1 MTLESERPQRSFRL
15 NPYLTTGLALSALIA
30 AVLLLDSHHLLRS
43 ARSQLWGLNSLHHA
57 EFDRKLPAR
66 GGTHWYVGVGPGE
79 LQPEA
84 AAPIVEPAG
93 GLYDGPVSVSMRA
106 PAGADVRCTVDG
118 AIPTQ
123 HDRKHSG
130 RLALTSTT
138 VLRCRSFLANHQP
151 SSTAT
156 HTYLIEAHGALPVL
170 ALTVDPTN
178 LWNKH
183 TGIYQRF
190 RERGSEWERD
200 AHVEFFPRNAAS
212 SLVIEGRLRIHG
224 YYSRSAPKKSLRFYY
239 EPLPAQLHDPDNLL
253 TWSTPAAKR
262 AVILGARESKVSRD
276 ELFQSLYSRAGGYAP
291 ANKPV
296 FLYLN
301 AQPWGIYYVRE
312 RIDEEFLARRI
323 GPGAYDLLDAQP
335 GRPRVLAGDR
345 REWDRTVRFFETTDF
360 SDPRALDAAARL
372 IDLDNFTHYW
382 LFNIYA
388 ANRDWPHHNMNM
400 FRRRDADDGRWRWIS
415 WDADATFDFMGKGL
429 THDTLAW
436 ATRARLRDDLRLNHE
451 AGLRDNEAMLVSTLI
466 ARKLLESPAYRER
479 FARQMSELLET
490 DLHTQRVMGE
500 LETLHATLTGDLAQE
515 RKRWGAGAS
524 EAALAAAYEQDM
536 AMVKRFIT
544 ERPGY
549 LAQFFAA
556 LESGRAKSPAVHA
569 AAHASCASCAPAP

>member
-1 MTLESERPQRSFRL
+1 MTLASERSPRRFGL

-30 AVLLLDSHHLLRS
+30 AVLLLDSHPLLRS
-43 ARSQLWGLNSLHHA
+43 ARGQLWGLNSLHHA

-66 GGTHWYVGVGPGE
+66 GAMHWYVGVGPGE

-84 AAPIVEPAG
+84 AAPIAEPAG
-93 GLYDGPVSVSMRA
+93 GLYDGPVSVSLRA
-106 PAGADVRCTVDG
+106 PAGADVRCTIDG

-123 HDRKHSG
+123 RDRQQTG

-151 SSTAT
+151 SPTAT
-156 HTYLIEAHGALPVL
+156 HTYLIESPGALPVL

-200 AHVEFFPRNAAS
+200 AHVEFFPRTAAP

-224 YYSRSAPKKSLRFYY
+224 FYSRSAPKKSLRLYY
-239 EPLPAQLHDPDNLL
+239 DPLPTELHDAENLL
-253 TWSTPAAKR
+253 TWRTPAAKR

-276 ELFQSLYSRAGGYAP
+276 ELFQSLYSRAGGHAP
-291 ANKPV
+291 ANMPV

-312 RIDEEFLARRI
+312 RIDEEFLHRRV

-360 SDPRALDAAARL
+360 SDPRALDAAERL
-372 IDLDNFTHYW
+372 IDLDNFTRYW

-400 FRRRDADDGRWRWIS
+400 FRQRDGGDGRWRWIS

-436 ATRARLRDDLRLNHE
+436 ATRAGLRHDLRLNHE

-466 ARKLLESPAYRER
+466 ARKLLENPAYRER
-479 FARQMSELLET
+479 FVRQMRELLET
-490 DLHTQRVMGE
+490 DLQAERVMGE
-500 LETLHATLTGDLAQE
+500 LEAMHATLAADLAQE
-515 RKRWGAGAS
+515 RKRWSAGSS
-524 EAALAAAYEQDM
+524 EAALAVAYDEDM
-536 AMVKRFIT
+536 ALVKRFIAQ
-544 ERPGY
+544 RPGY
-549 LAQFFAA
+549 LAQFFAE
-556 LESGRAKSPAVHA
+556 LESGKAKSP